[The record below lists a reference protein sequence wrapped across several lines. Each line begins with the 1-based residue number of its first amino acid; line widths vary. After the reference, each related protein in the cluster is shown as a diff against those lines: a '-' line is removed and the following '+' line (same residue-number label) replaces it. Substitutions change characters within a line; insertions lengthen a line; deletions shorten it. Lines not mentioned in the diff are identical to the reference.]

1 MNLPFF
7 FVYEAHYRTYAGREN
22 KLVANGTYF
31 VANGNF
37 PEKVMLKENHI
48 AAKKRYLE
56 GVSPKGTH
64 KIRP

>member
-1 MNLPFF
+1 MCS
-7 FVYEAHYRTYAGREN
+7 EREN
-22 KLVANGTYF
+22 KLVANGNSF

-37 PEKVMLKENHI
+37 PEKVILKENRI

-64 KIRP
+64 KNRP